1 MRMIHG
7 HDDQLFPIANTEYL
21 LNNVP
26 GSDAVI
32 IPNSGHMLFIEQ
44 AENFHQALYEFLQ
57 KYA

>member
-1 MRMIHG
+1 
-7 HDDQLFPIANTEYL
+7 
-21 LNNVP
+21 VP